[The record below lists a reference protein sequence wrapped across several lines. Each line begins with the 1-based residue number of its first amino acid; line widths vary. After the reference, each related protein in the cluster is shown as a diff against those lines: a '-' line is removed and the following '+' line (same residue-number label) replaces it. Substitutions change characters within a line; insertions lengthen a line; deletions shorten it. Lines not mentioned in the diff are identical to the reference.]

1 MKLKLATQ
9 IIILKS
15 KHSNMMWS
23 KLIIYDIHWGIVV
36 EKYWKPL
43 FSVIENLRSS
53 KSRKL
58 CMYLKSPLL
67 CDAQWFWIWAEVF
80 QAAFIII
87 VKCCGICCT
96 KQECCVQN
104 KGCSKNIMMQYRWS
118 LPRTLLIHLHA
129 GIWVNFQ
136 SMHVQKPFTV
146 AKFFVFS

>member
-15 KHSNMMWS
+15 KYSNTMWS
-23 KLIIYDIHWGIVV
+23 KLIISDIHPGIVV

-43 FSVIENLRSS
+43 FSVIETLYSS

-58 CMYLKSPLL
+58 RMYLKSTLFH
-67 CDAQWFWIWAEVF
+67 DAQWFWIRAEVF
-80 QAAFIII
+80 QAAFAIIG
-87 VKCCGICCT
+87 KCCGICGT
-96 KQECCVQN
+96 KQESCVRN

-129 GIWVNFQ
+129 RFWVNFQ
-136 SMHVQKPFTV
+136 SMHAQKPFTL